1 MRSVSTHLWIAVFN
15 GLPAFALGQATA
27 AIRSDAAPAPV
38 ISAVAIG
45 YFVIVAVIGI
55 FASRRTKSAKD
66 FFVAG
71 QSLGL
76 FTMAIAAMAAT
87 LSGFAFIG
95 GPGLVYTLGLGAV
108 FIILPAAL
116 TNSMGAWV
124 LAKRLR
130 LLAEVREMIT
140 IPDAI
145 GARYQSRLA
154 QGLAAVA
161 IVLAVVGYMATNFLA
176 LAFVIDAIFGIGRAP
191 AIWVGAIVV
200 LAYSVSGGIL
210 AGIYNDV
217 FQGLLM
223 AVASVLVF
231 MYAMQAGG
239 GLSNISETL
248 LQHDPAMLGPWGK
261 ISPLAAMSFFFV
273 FGLGSLGQPHV
284 AHKYF
289 MLRDAKHLKWFP
301 LVMTVALFL
310 TLLLFVGVGL
320 AIKALVLSGQAAPLV
335 SADDATPVFLLQFT
349 PLPLAAVV
357 FSAAAAAI
365 MSTVNSFM
373 SIGSAALTHDIPV
386 ALGWRV
392 RDELRWGRIWTFG
405 ITVVAAIVAGLSST
419 LVAFLGVFGWGLF
432 ASTLVPSLA
441 IGLNW
446 QGATRAGSVAS
457 ILTGLAT
464 TLLLESLA
472 HFHVFTFPSGV
483 TATAIALVLSLL
495 VFVFVSWVTRA
506 TAAETLAPDVRAVME
521 A

>member
-1 MRSVSTHLWIAVFN
+1 VSPVAALLQQQAMAV
-15 GLPAFALGQATA
+15 PAGA
-27 AIRSDAAPAPV
+27 RPV
-38 ISAVAIG
+38 IGGVALAYFAV
-45 YFVIVAVIGI
+45 VAVIGVV
-55 FASRRTKSAKD
+55 AARRTRSAAD

-71 QSLGL
+71 QGIGL
-76 FTMAIAAMAAT
+76 VTLAIAAMAAT

-108 FIILPAAL
+108 FIVLPAAL
-116 TNSMGAWV
+116 TNTMGAWV

-145 GARYQSRLA
+145 GARYGSPAA

-161 IVLAVVGYMATNFLA
+161 IVLAVVGYMGTNLLA
-176 LAFVIDAIFGIGRAP
+176 LGVVLDATFGTGIGGGIWIGT
-191 AIWVGAIVV
+191 AIV

-231 MYAMQAGG
+231 WYALQGG
-239 GLSNISETL
+239 GGMGGISRTL
-248 LQHDPAMLGPWGK
+248 LAHDPAILAPFGK
-261 ISPLAAMSFFFV
+261 LSPLAALSFFFV
-273 FGLGSLGQPHV
+273 FGVGSLGQPHV
-284 AHKYF
+284 VHKFF
-289 MLRDAKHLKWFP
+289 MLRDPRKLRWFP
-301 LVMTVALFL
+301 LLMTCALFL

-320 AIKALVLSGQAAPLV
+320 AMKALVAGGQAPALRSP
-335 SADDATPVFLLQFT
+335 DDATPAFLLGYT

-357 FSAAAAAI
+357 FSAVAAAI

-373 SIGSAALTHDIPV
+373 SIGAAALTHDLPLAFGRRVGDELLWGRVWTV
-386 ALGWRV
+386 AL
-392 RDELRWGRIWTFG
+392 TAAAAA
-405 ITVVAAIVAGLSST
+405 VAQASGT
-419 LVAFLGVFGWGLF
+419 LVAFLGIFGWGLF

-441 IGLNW
+441 VGLNW
-446 QGATRAGSVAS
+446 EGATRQGAVAS
-457 ILTGLAT
+457 IATGLAV
-464 TLLLESLA
+464 TLVLETLA
-472 HFHVFTFPSGV
+472 YLKWFAFPAGV

-495 VFVFVSWVTRA
+495 VFVAVSRLTRA
-506 TAAETLAPDVRAVME
+506 GAPPIPADVRAVME